1 MWMYVIF
8 ICCDMM
14 GIKKQ
19 SNAAMRMCWNPVAV
33 RGWRG
38 YFGRVLKVY
47 DEKAQIK
54 QPMNR
59 RKMQL

>member
-1 MWMYVIF
+1 
-8 ICCDMM
+8 MM